1 MQNVKKMASY
11 HHNKNFRFLVDQAIA
26 RNTPLSELSAAVRAG
41 VRRYRLGVDLNR
53 DGMMENYNYEHGVFV
68 SSEERA
74 EGDVLRRPD
83 KKPVPPD
90 TRTLSEKMKGIDY
103 GGSLLSGVTPIDAD
117 TAIESFLNWLKA
129 KGGTHVVTPV
139 TPGLAIEVPENKSRF
154 LGSRIEAIQ
163 TALENEPDSIRNLGK
178 KLGIRPEEQST
189 IESYIPLIEAIET
202 ALKDSDITED
212 APKDKSIPTPK
223 AKPQYTRGTALR
235 LTNQM
240 AAQGGP
246 WKEFWKEQQK
256 LGFRPDSE
264 DPSLEESA
272 KKVWKWITK
281 DRPKED
287 KKPDTQR
294 SRRKSGGLV
303 NKKKKQTRTT
313 KTYANNTR
321 KPKRA

>member
-1 MQNVKKMASY
+1 MASY

-26 RNTPLSELSAAVRAG
+26 RNTPLSELSAAVKAG

-68 SSEERA
+68 SPEERA

-117 TAIESFLNWLKA
+117 RAIESVLDWLRA
-129 KGGTHVVTPV
+129 KVKTNDTEYVVA
-139 TPGLAIEVPENKSRF
+139 PGLAIENKSRF
-154 LGSRIEAIQ
+154 LGSRDVPEEESTI
-163 TALENEPDSIRNLGK
+163 T
-178 KLGIRPEEQST
+178 PEEQST
-189 IESYIPLIEAIET
+189 RKIESYIPLIEAIET

-212 APKDKSIPTPK
+212 APKDKSILTPK

-264 DPSLEESA
+264 DPNLEESA

-281 DRPKED
+281 DRPKEKD

-313 KTYANNTR
+313 KTYANKTR